1 MNVRL
6 ILRLVARD
14 WRAGELRLLLAALLV
29 AVGTVS
35 AITLFVDRLHQALL
49 AESTT
54 FLAADRVVSGSQPIP
69 DSFRDGAISQGLAL
83 SDTLSFPSMVYAET
97 SAARNQLVS
106 VKAVSETYPLRGTL
120 RIADQPFSTDR
131 PTDSVPDRGEVWLD
145 SRLFPSLGVVL
156 GDSVQVGY
164 EKLRISRVLTSEPDR
179 GGSFFDLG
187 PRVLMRL
194 ADVPAT
200 RVIQPGSRIGYR
212 LLLAGDESALN
223 EYRDRFR
230 EQFIGK
236 FRWQS
241 IRESS
246 PSIGSA
252 LDRAES
258 FLLLGGL
265 LAVILAGIAVALSAN
280 RYAKRHYDHV
290 SVLKTLGATPNEIQW
305 GYFGVLTVL
314 GVGGVVFGLLLGTG
328 IHLGIVQLLATYL
341 PANLPLPGSRPLLLG
356 AATGFICLIAFA
368 LPPLLALKN
377 ISPMRAVRR
386 ELDVTTT
393 SSLITYGLGTCGG
406 LTLLVWYSNS
416 LWLTFW
422 ALAGGCLVCVVFG
435 VMATLL
441 LRAGRLAGMQ
451 AGSLW
456 RLALAG
462 LQRRRREN
470 VAQIMIF
477 GLAIMLLLILVLI
490 RTSLLDEWR
499 QQIPENAPNH
509 FVMNV
514 TATEVDAMQSL
525 LQDHTNYDGKLFPMM
540 RGRIE
545 AVNEVPV
552 RDYQRRSR
560 SEDRGGP
567 RLSSERNLTWT
578 REPPPNN
585 KMISG
590 SWWPS
595 DTQESLV
602 SIEQGYA
609 FGWGLRVGDQL
620 TFDLGGLKV
629 VSKVANIRTVEWD
642 SLRPNFFIIFS
653 EAALADVPATYMT
666 SFYLPPDRK
675 RFLNDILSRYP
686 TITVIEVDELISQV
700 QQIVSRVTQAVEL
713 VLVLV
718 LGAGALVLI
727 ASIQASRD
735 QRMKEHA
742 LIRTLG
748 GSRRLIAGSLASE
761 FSILGLFAGVVAV
774 VGAEITVYAL
784 ESQVFEMPYQARPW
798 FWLVGPLIGTLIVVT
813 VGYLGT
819 RSLISTPPA
828 TILRD
833 L

>member
-1 MNVRL
+1 M
-6 ILRLVARD
+6 ARD
-14 WRAGELRLLLAALLV
+14 WRAGELRLLLAAILV

-35 AITLFVDRLHQALL
+35 AITFFVDRLHQALL
-49 AESTT
+49 AESTS
-54 FLAADRVVSGSQPIP
+54 FLAADRVLSGSQPIP
-69 DSFRDGAISQGLAL
+69 DSFRDGAISQGLVI
-83 SDTLSFPSMVYAET
+83 SDTLLFPSMVYAET

-120 RIADQPFSTDR
+120 RIADEPFATDR
-131 PTDSVPDRGEVWLD
+131 PTESLPQRGEVWLD
-145 SRLFPSLGVVL
+145 SRLFPSLGVAL
-156 GDSVQVGY
+156 GDFVQVGY
-164 EKLRISRVLTSEPDR
+164 EKLKISRVLTSEPDR

-187 PRVLMRL
+187 PRVLMRM

-212 LLLAGDESALN
+212 LLLAGDDRALSD
-223 EYRDRFR
+223 YREQFR
-230 EQFIGK
+230 EQFLGK
-236 FRWQS
+236 YRWQS

-290 SVLKTLGATPNEIQW
+290 SVLKTLGATPGEIQW

-314 GVGGVVFGLLLGTG
+314 GVVGVVLGLLLGTG

-341 PANLPLPGSRPLLLG
+341 PSNLPLPGTRPLWLG

-386 ELDVTTT
+386 DLSVTTT
-393 SSLITYGLGTCGG
+393 SGLITYGLGTCGA

-422 ALAGGCLVCVVFG
+422 ALAGGFLVCLVFG
-435 VMATLL
+435 IIATLL
-441 LRAGRLAGMQ
+441 LRGGRLAGMQ

-514 TATEVDAMQSL
+514 TRDQVDPMQTL
-525 LQDHTNYDGKLFPMM
+525 LEEHTDYEGTLFPMM

-545 AVNEVPV
+545 AVNEIPV
-552 RDYQRRSR
+552 RDYQRRNR

-578 REPPPNN
+578 NEPPPNN
-585 KMISG
+585 KMITG
-590 SWWPS
+590 SWWAQ

-609 FGWGLRVGDQL
+609 FGWGLRVGDEL

-629 VSKVANIRTVEWD
+629 VAKVANIRSVEWD

-653 EAALADVPATYMT
+653 EAALANVPATYMT
-666 SFYLPPDRK
+666 SFYLAPDRK
-675 RFLNDILSRYP
+675 RFLNDILSNYP
-686 TITVIEVDELISQV
+686 TITVIEVDELINQV

-784 ESQVFEMPYQARPW
+784 ESQVFEMAYQARPW
-798 FWLVGPLIGTLIVVT
+798 FWLVGPLLGTLIVVT

>member
-35 AITLFVDRLHQALL
+35 AITFFVDRLHQALL
-49 AESTT
+49 AESTS
-54 FLAADRVVSGSQPIP
+54 FLAADRVLSGSQPIP
-69 DSFRDGAISQGLAL
+69 DSFRDGAISQGLVI
-83 SDTLSFPSMVYAET
+83 SDTVLFPSMVYAET

-120 RIADQPFSTDR
+120 RIADEPFATDR
-131 PTDSVPDRGEVWLD
+131 PTDSLPERGEVWLD
-145 SRLFPSLGVVL
+145 SRLFPSLGVAL
-156 GDSVQVGY
+156 GDFVQVGY
-164 EKLRISRVLTSEPDR
+164 EKLKISRVLTSEPDR

-187 PRVLMRL
+187 PRVLMRM

-212 LLLAGDESALN
+212 LLLAGDDSALSD
-223 EYRDRFR
+223 YREQFR
-230 EQFIGK
+230 EQFLGK
-236 FRWQS
+236 YRWQS

-290 SVLKTLGATPNEIQW
+290 SVLKTLGATPGEIQW

-314 GVGGVVFGLLLGTG
+314 GVGGVVLGLLLGTG

-341 PANLPLPGSRPLLLG
+341 PSNLPLPGTRPLWLG

-386 ELDVTTT
+386 DLSVTTT
-393 SSLITYGLGTCGG
+393 SGLITYGLGTCGA

-422 ALAGGCLVCVVFG
+422 ALAGGFVVCLVFG
-435 VMATLL
+435 IIATLL
-441 LRAGRLAGMQ
+441 LRGGRLAGMQ

-514 TATEVDAMQSL
+514 TRDQVDPMQTL
-525 LQDHTNYDGKLFPMM
+525 LEEHTDYEGTLFPMM

-545 AVNEVPV
+545 TVNEIPV
-552 RDYQRRSR
+552 RDYQRRNR

-578 REPPPNN
+578 NEPPPNN
-585 KMISG
+585 KMITG
-590 SWWPS
+590 SWWPE

-609 FGWGLRVGDQL
+609 FGWGLRVGDEL

-629 VSKVANIRTVEWD
+629 VAKVANIRSVEWD

-666 SFYLPPDRK
+666 SFYLSPDRK
-675 RFLNDILSRYP
+675 RFLNDILSNYP
-686 TITVIEVDELISQV
+686 TITVIEVDELINQV
-700 QQIVSRVTQAVEL
+700 QQIISRVTQAVEL

-761 FSILGLFAGVVAV
+761 FSILGLFSGVVAV

-798 FWLVGPLIGTLIVVT
+798 FWLVGPLLGTLIVVT

>member
-35 AITLFVDRLHQALL
+35 AITFFVDRLHQALL
-49 AESTT
+49 AESTS
-54 FLAADRVVSGSQPIP
+54 FLAADRVLSGSQPIP
-69 DSFRDGAISQGLAL
+69 DSFRNGAIAQGLAI
-83 SDTLSFPSMVYAET
+83 SDTLLFPSMVYAET

-106 VKAVSETYPLRGTL
+106 VKAVSETYPLRGSL
-120 RIADQPFSTDR
+120 RISDQPFASDR
-131 PTDSVPDRGEVWLD
+131 PTDSLPERGEVWLD
-145 SRLFPSLGVVL
+145 SRLFPSLGVAL
-156 GDSVQVGY
+156 GDFVQVGY
-164 EKLRISRVLTSEPDR
+164 EKLKISRVLTSEPDR

-187 PRVLMRL
+187 PRVLMRM

-212 LLLAGDESALN
+212 LLLAGDDRALKD
-223 EYRDRFR
+223 YREQFR
-230 EQFIGK
+230 EQFLGK
-236 FRWQS
+236 YRWQS

-290 SVLKTLGATPNEIQW
+290 SVLKTLGATPMEIQW

-314 GVGGVVFGLLLGTG
+314 GVGGVVLGLLLGTG

-341 PANLPLPGSRPLLLG
+341 PANLPLPGPRPLWLG

-386 ELDVTTT
+386 ELSVTTT
-393 SSLITYGLGTCGG
+393 SGLVTYGLGTCGA

-422 ALAGGCLVCVVFG
+422 ALAGGFLVCLVFG
-435 VMATLL
+435 IIATLL
-441 LRAGRLAGMQ
+441 LRGGRLAGMQ

-514 TATEVDAMQSL
+514 TRDQVDAMQTL
-525 LQDHTNYDGKLFPMM
+525 LEEHTDYEGTLFPMM

-552 RDYQRRSR
+552 RDYQRRNR

-578 REPPPNN
+578 NEPPPNN
-585 KMISG
+585 KMITG
-590 SWWPS
+590 SWWAA

-609 FGWGLRVGDQL
+609 FGWGLGVGDEL
-620 TFDLGGLKV
+620 TFDLGGLTV
-629 VSKVANIRTVEWD
+629 VAKVANIRSVEWD

-666 SFYLPPDRK
+666 SFYLSPDRK
-675 RFLNDILSRYP
+675 RFLNDILSNYP
-686 TITVIEVDELISQV
+686 TITVIEVDELINQV
-700 QQIVSRVTQAVEL
+700 QQIISRVTQAVEL

-761 FSILGLFAGVVAV
+761 FSILGLFSGVVAV

-784 ESQVFEMPYQARPW
+784 ESQVFEMSYQARPW
-798 FWLVGPLIGTLIVVT
+798 FWLVGPLLGTLIVVT

>member
-35 AITLFVDRLHQALL
+35 AITFFVDRLHQALL
-49 AESTT
+49 AESTS
-54 FLAADRVVSGSQPIP
+54 FLAADRVLSGSQPIP
-69 DSFRDGAISQGLAL
+69 DSFRDGAISQGLVI
-83 SDTLSFPSMVYAET
+83 SDTVLFPSMVYAET

-120 RIADQPFSTDR
+120 RIADEPFATDR
-131 PTDSVPDRGEVWLD
+131 PTDSLPERGEVWLD
-145 SRLFPSLGVVL
+145 SRLFPSLGVAL
-156 GDSVQVGY
+156 GDFVQVGY
-164 EKLRISRVLTSEPDR
+164 EKLKISRVLTSEPDR

-187 PRVLMRL
+187 PRVLMRM

-212 LLLAGDESALN
+212 LLLAGDDSALSD
-223 EYRDRFR
+223 YREQFR
-230 EQFIGK
+230 EQFLGK
-236 FRWQS
+236 YRWQS

-290 SVLKTLGATPNEIQW
+290 SVLKTLGATPGEIQW

-314 GVGGVVFGLLLGTG
+314 GVGGIVLGLLLGTG

-341 PANLPLPGSRPLLLG
+341 PSNLPLPGTRPLWLG

-386 ELDVTTT
+386 DLSVTTT
-393 SSLITYGLGTCGG
+393 SGLITYGLGTCGA

-422 ALAGGCLVCVVFG
+422 ALAGGFVVCLVFG
-435 VMATLL
+435 IIATLL
-441 LRAGRLAGMQ
+441 LRGGRLAGMQ

-514 TATEVDAMQSL
+514 TRDQVDPMQTL
-525 LQDHTNYDGKLFPMM
+525 LEEHTDYEGTLFPMM

-545 AVNEVPV
+545 TVNEIPV
-552 RDYQRRSR
+552 RDYQRRNR

-578 REPPPNN
+578 NEPPPNN
-585 KMISG
+585 KMITG
-590 SWWPS
+590 SWWPE

-609 FGWGLRVGDQL
+609 FGWGLRVGDEL

-629 VSKVANIRTVEWD
+629 VAKVANIRSVEWD

-666 SFYLPPDRK
+666 SFYLSPDRK
-675 RFLNDILSRYP
+675 RFLNDILSNYP
-686 TITVIEVDELISQV
+686 TITVIEVDELINQV
-700 QQIVSRVTQAVEL
+700 QQIISRVTQAVEL

-761 FSILGLFAGVVAV
+761 FSILGLFSGVVAV

-784 ESQVFEMPYQARPW
+784 ESQVFEMAYQARPW
-798 FWLVGPLIGTLIVVT
+798 FWLVGPLLGTLIVVT

>member
-1 MNVRL
+1 LNVRL

-514 TATEVDAMQSL
+514 TGTEVDAMQSL
-525 LQDHTNYDGKLFPMM
+525 LQDHTDYDGKLFPMM

>member
-1 MNVRL
+1 M
-6 ILRLVARD
+6 ARD
-14 WRAGELRLLLAALLV
+14 WRAGELRLLLAAILV

-35 AITLFVDRLHQALL
+35 AITFFVDRLHQALL
-49 AESTT
+49 AESTS
-54 FLAADRVVSGSQPIP
+54 FLAADRVLSGSQPIP
-69 DSFRDGAISQGLAL
+69 DSFRDGAISQGLVI
-83 SDTLSFPSMVYAET
+83 SDTLLFPSMVYAET

-106 VKAVSETYPLRGTL
+106 VKAVSETYPLRGSL
-120 RIADQPFSTDR
+120 RISDQPFASDR
-131 PTDSVPDRGEVWLD
+131 PTDSLPERGEVWLD
-145 SRLFPSLGVVL
+145 SRLFPSLGVAL
-156 GDSVQVGY
+156 GDFVQVGY
-164 EKLRISRVLTSEPDR
+164 EKLKISRVLTSEPDR

-187 PRVLMRL
+187 PRVLMRM

-212 LLLAGDESALN
+212 LLLAGDDRALSD
-223 EYRDRFR
+223 YREQFR
-230 EQFIGK
+230 EQFLGK
-236 FRWQS
+236 YRWQS

-290 SVLKTLGATPNEIQW
+290 SVLKTLGATPGEIQW

-314 GVGGVVFGLLLGTG
+314 GVVGVVLGLLLGTG

-341 PANLPLPGSRPLLLG
+341 PSNLPLPGTRPLWLG

-386 ELDVTTT
+386 DLSVTTT
-393 SSLITYGLGTCGG
+393 SGLITYGLGTCGA

-422 ALAGGCLVCVVFG
+422 ALAGGFLVCLVFG
-435 VMATLL
+435 IIATLL
-441 LRAGRLAGMQ
+441 LRGGRLAGMQ

-514 TATEVDAMQSL
+514 TRDQVDPMQTL
-525 LQDHTNYDGKLFPMM
+525 LEEHTDYEGTLFPMM

-545 AVNEVPV
+545 AVNEIPV
-552 RDYQRRSR
+552 RDYQRRNR

-578 REPPPNN
+578 NEPPPNN
-585 KMISG
+585 KMITG
-590 SWWPS
+590 SWWAQ

-609 FGWGLRVGDQL
+609 FGWGLRVGDEL

-629 VSKVANIRTVEWD
+629 VAKVANIRSVEWD

-653 EAALADVPATYMT
+653 EAALANVPATYMT
-666 SFYLPPDRK
+666 SFYLAPDRK
-675 RFLNDILSRYP
+675 RFLNDILSNYP
-686 TITVIEVDELISQV
+686 TITVIEVDELINQV

-784 ESQVFEMPYQARPW
+784 ESQVFEMAYQARPW
-798 FWLVGPLIGTLIVVT
+798 FWLVGPLLGTLIVVT

>member
-35 AITLFVDRLHQALL
+35 AITFFVDRLHQALL
-49 AESTT
+49 AESTS
-54 FLAADRVVSGSQPIP
+54 FLAADRVLSGSQPIP
-69 DSFRDGAISQGLAL
+69 DSFRDGAISQGLVI
-83 SDTLSFPSMVYAET
+83 SDTVLFPSMVYAET

-120 RIADQPFSTDR
+120 RIADEPFATDR
-131 PTDSVPDRGEVWLD
+131 PTESLPQRGEVWLD
-145 SRLFPSLGVVL
+145 SRLFPSLGVAL
-156 GDSVQVGY
+156 GDFVQVGY
-164 EKLRISRVLTSEPDR
+164 EKLKISRVLTSEPDR

-187 PRVLMRL
+187 PRVLMRM

-212 LLLAGDESALN
+212 LLLAGDDSALSD
-223 EYRDRFR
+223 YREQFR
-230 EQFIGK
+230 EQFLGK
-236 FRWQS
+236 YRWQS

-290 SVLKTLGATPNEIQW
+290 SVLKTLGATPGEIQW

-314 GVGGVVFGLLLGTG
+314 GVGGIVLGLLLGTG

-341 PANLPLPGSRPLLLG
+341 PSNLPLPGTRPLWLG

-386 ELDVTTT
+386 DLSVTTT
-393 SSLITYGLGTCGG
+393 SGLITYGLGTCGA

-422 ALAGGCLVCVVFG
+422 ALAGGFVVCLVFG
-435 VMATLL
+435 IIATLL
-441 LRAGRLAGMQ
+441 LRGGRLAGMQ

-514 TATEVDAMQSL
+514 TRDQVDPMQTL
-525 LQDHTNYDGKLFPMM
+525 LEEHTDYEGTLFPMM

-545 AVNEVPV
+545 TVNEIPV
-552 RDYQRRSR
+552 RDYQRRNR

-578 REPPPNN
+578 NEPPPNN
-585 KMISG
+585 KMITG
-590 SWWPS
+590 SWWPE

-609 FGWGLRVGDQL
+609 FGWGLRVGDEL

-629 VSKVANIRTVEWD
+629 VAKVANIRSVEWD

-666 SFYLPPDRK
+666 SFYLSPDRK
-675 RFLNDILSRYP
+675 RFLNEILGNYP
-686 TITVIEVDELISQV
+686 TITVIEVDELINQV
-700 QQIVSRVTQAVEL
+700 QQIISRVTQAVEL

-761 FSILGLFAGVVAV
+761 FSILGLFSGVVAV

-784 ESQVFEMPYQARPW
+784 ESQVFEMSYQARPW
-798 FWLVGPLIGTLIVVT
+798 FWLVGPLLGTLIVVT

>member
-1 MNVRL
+1 M
-6 ILRLVARD
+6 ARD

-35 AITLFVDRLHQALL
+35 AITFFVDRLHQALL
-49 AESTT
+49 AESTS
-54 FLAADRVVSGSQPIP
+54 FLAADRVLSGSQPIP
-69 DSFRDGAISQGLAL
+69 DSFRDGAISQGLTI
-83 SDTLSFPSMVYAET
+83 SDTLLFPSMVYAET

-120 RIADQPFSTDR
+120 RIADEPFATDR
-131 PTDSVPDRGEVWLD
+131 PTETLPQRGEVWLD
-145 SRLFPSLGVVL
+145 SRLFPSLGVAL
-156 GDSVQVGY
+156 GDFVQVGY
-164 EKLRISRVLTSEPDR
+164 EKLKISRVLTSEPDR

-187 PRVLMRL
+187 PRVLMRM

-212 LLLAGDESALN
+212 LLLAGDDRALSD
-223 EYRDRFR
+223 YREQFR

-236 FRWQS
+236 YRWQS

-290 SVLKTLGATPNEIQW
+290 SVLKTLGATPVEIQW

-314 GVGGVVFGLLLGTG
+314 GVGGVVLGLLLGTG

-341 PANLPLPGSRPLLLG
+341 PANLPLPGTRPLWLG

-386 ELDVTTT
+386 ELSVTTT
-393 SSLITYGLGTCGG
+393 SGLVTYGLGTCGA

-422 ALAGGCLVCVVFG
+422 ALAGGFIVCLVFG
-435 VMATLL
+435 IIATLL
-441 LRAGRLAGMQ
+441 LRGGRLAGMQ

-514 TATEVDAMQSL
+514 TRDQVGPMQTL
-525 LQDHTNYDGKLFPMM
+525 LEEHTDYEGTLFPMM

-545 AVNEVPV
+545 AVNDTPV
-552 RDYQRRSR
+552 RDYQRRNR

-578 REPPPNN
+578 NEPPPNN
-585 KMISG
+585 KMVTG
-590 SWWPS
+590 SWWPK

-609 FGWGLRVGDQL
+609 FGWGLRVGDEL

-629 VSKVANIRTVEWD
+629 VAKVANIRSVEWD

-666 SFYLPPDRK
+666 SFYLSPDRK
-675 RFLNDILSRYP
+675 RFLNDILSNYP
-686 TITVIEVDELISQV
+686 TITVIEVDELINQV

-798 FWLVGPLIGTLIVVT
+798 FWLVGPLLGTLIVVT

-819 RSLISTPPA
+819 RSLISAPPA

>member
-1 MNVRL
+1 MC
-6 ILRLVARD
+6 IRD
-14 WRAGELRLLLAALLV
+14 RLRLLLAALLV

-35 AITLFVDRLHQALL
+35 AITFFVDRLHQALL
-49 AESTT
+49 AESTS
-54 FLAADRVVSGSQPIP
+54 FLAADRVLSGSQPIP
-69 DSFRDGAISQGLAL
+69 DSFRDGAISQGLVI
-83 SDTLSFPSMVYAET
+83 SDTLLFPSMVYAET

-120 RIADQPFSTDR
+120 RIADEPFATDR
-131 PTDSVPDRGEVWLD
+131 PTESLPQRGEVWLD
-145 SRLFPSLGVVL
+145 SRLFPSLGVAL
-156 GDSVQVGY
+156 GDFVQVGY
-164 EKLRISRVLTSEPDR
+164 EKLKISRVLTSEPDR

-187 PRVLMRL
+187 PRVLMRM

-212 LLLAGDESALN
+212 LLLAGDDRALSD
-223 EYRDRFR
+223 YREQFR
-230 EQFIGK
+230 EQFLGK
-236 FRWQS
+236 YRWQS

-290 SVLKTLGATPNEIQW
+290 SVLKTLGATPGEIQW

-314 GVGGVVFGLLLGTG
+314 GVVGVVLGLLLGTG

-341 PANLPLPGSRPLLLG
+341 PSNLPLPGTRPLWLG

-386 ELDVTTT
+386 DLSVTTT
-393 SSLITYGLGTCGG
+393 SGLITYGLGTCGA

-422 ALAGGCLVCVVFG
+422 ALAGGFLVCLVFG
-435 VMATLL
+435 IIATLL
-441 LRAGRLAGMQ
+441 LRGGRLAGMQ

-514 TATEVDAMQSL
+514 TRDQVDPMQTL
-525 LQDHTNYDGKLFPMM
+525 LEEHTDYEGTLFPMM

-545 AVNEVPV
+545 AVNEIPV
-552 RDYQRRSR
+552 RDYQRRNR

-578 REPPPNN
+578 NEPPPNN
-585 KMISG
+585 KMITG
-590 SWWPS
+590 SWWPK

-609 FGWGLRVGDQL
+609 FGWGLRVGDEL
-620 TFDLGGLKV
+620 TFDMGGLKV
-629 VSKVANIRTVEWD
+629 VAKVANIRSVEWD

-666 SFYLPPDRK
+666 SFYLAPDRK
-675 RFLNDILSRYP
+675 RFLNDILSNYP
-686 TITVIEVDELISQV
+686 TITVIEVDELINQV

-784 ESQVFEMPYQARPW
+784 ESQVFEMAYQARPW
-798 FWLVGPLIGTLIVVT
+798 FWLVGPLLGTLIVVT

-828 TILRD
+828 TVLRD

>member
-35 AITLFVDRLHQALL
+35 AITFFVDRLHQALL
-49 AESTT
+49 AESTS
-54 FLAADRVVSGSQPIP
+54 FLAADRVLSGSQPIP
-69 DSFRDGAISQGLAL
+69 DSFRDGAISQGLVI
-83 SDTLSFPSMVYAET
+83 SDTVLFPSMVYAET

-120 RIADQPFSTDR
+120 RIADEPFATDR
-131 PTDSVPDRGEVWLD
+131 PTESLPQRGEVWLD
-145 SRLFPSLGVVL
+145 SRLFPSLGVAL
-156 GDSVQVGY
+156 GDFVQVGY
-164 EKLRISRVLTSEPDR
+164 EKLKISRVLTSEPDR

-187 PRVLMRL
+187 PRVLMRM

-212 LLLAGDESALN
+212 LLLAGDDSALSD
-223 EYRDRFR
+223 YREQFR
-230 EQFIGK
+230 EQFLGK
-236 FRWQS
+236 YRWQS

-290 SVLKTLGATPNEIQW
+290 SVLKTLGATPGEIQW

-314 GVGGVVFGLLLGTG
+314 GVGGIVLGLLLGTG

-341 PANLPLPGSRPLLLG
+341 PSNLPLPGTRPLWLG

-386 ELDVTTT
+386 DLSVTTT
-393 SSLITYGLGTCGG
+393 SGLITYGLGTCGA

-422 ALAGGCLVCVVFG
+422 ALAGGFVVCLVFG
-435 VMATLL
+435 IIATLL
-441 LRAGRLAGMQ
+441 LRGGRLAGMQ

-514 TATEVDAMQSL
+514 TRDQVDPMQTL
-525 LQDHTNYDGKLFPMM
+525 LEEHTDYEGTLFPMM

-545 AVNEVPV
+545 TVNEIPV
-552 RDYQRRSR
+552 RDYQRRNR

-578 REPPPNN
+578 NEPPPNN
-585 KMISG
+585 KMITG
-590 SWWPS
+590 SWWPEN
-595 DTQESLV
+595 TQESLV

-609 FGWGLRVGDQL
+609 FGWGLRVGDEL

-629 VSKVANIRTVEWD
+629 VAKVANIRSVEWD

-666 SFYLPPDRK
+666 SFYLSPDRK
-675 RFLNDILSRYP
+675 RFLNDILSNYP
-686 TITVIEVDELISQV
+686 TITVIEVDELINQV
-700 QQIVSRVTQAVEL
+700 QQIISRVTQAVEL

-761 FSILGLFAGVVAV
+761 FSILGLFSGVVAV

-784 ESQVFEMPYQARPW
+784 ESQVFDMPYQARPW
-798 FWLVGPLIGTLIVVT
+798 FWLVGPLLGTLIVVT

>member
-35 AITLFVDRLHQALL
+35 AITFFVDRLHQALL
-49 AESTT
+49 AESTS
-54 FLAADRVVSGSQPIP
+54 FLAADRVLSGSQPIP
-69 DSFRDGAISQGLAL
+69 DSFRDGAISQGLVI
-83 SDTLSFPSMVYAET
+83 SDTLLFPSMVYAET

-120 RIADQPFSTDR
+120 RIADEPFATDR
-131 PTDSVPDRGEVWLD
+131 PTESLPQRGEVWLD
-145 SRLFPSLGVVL
+145 SRLFPSLGVAL
-156 GDSVQVGY
+156 GDFVQVGY
-164 EKLRISRVLTSEPDR
+164 EKLKISRVLTSEPDR

-187 PRVLMRL
+187 PRVLMRM

-212 LLLAGDESALN
+212 LLLAGDDRALSD
-223 EYRDRFR
+223 YREQFR
-230 EQFIGK
+230 EQFLGK
-236 FRWQS
+236 YRWQS

-290 SVLKTLGATPNEIQW
+290 SVLKTLGATPGEIQW

-314 GVGGVVFGLLLGTG
+314 GVGGVVLGLLLGTG

-341 PANLPLPGSRPLLLG
+341 PSNLPLPGTRPLWLG

-386 ELDVTTT
+386 DLSVTTT
-393 SSLITYGLGTCGG
+393 SGLITYGLGTCGA

-422 ALAGGCLVCVVFG
+422 ALAGGFLVCLVFG
-435 VMATLL
+435 IIATLL
-441 LRAGRLAGMQ
+441 LRGGRLAGMQ

-514 TATEVDAMQSL
+514 TRDQVDPMQTL
-525 LQDHTNYDGKLFPMM
+525 LEEHTDYEGTLFPMM

-545 AVNEVPV
+545 AVNEIPV
-552 RDYQRRSR
+552 RDYQRRNR

-578 REPPPNN
+578 NEPPPNN
-585 KMISG
+585 KMITG
-590 SWWPS
+590 SWWPK

-609 FGWGLRVGDQL
+609 FGWGLRVGDEL

-629 VSKVANIRTVEWD
+629 VAKVANIRSVEWD

-653 EAALADVPATYMT
+653 EAALANVPATYMT
-666 SFYLPPDRK
+666 SFYLAPDRK
-675 RFLNDILSRYP
+675 RFLNDILSNYP
-686 TITVIEVDELISQV
+686 TITVIEVDELINQV

-784 ESQVFEMPYQARPW
+784 ESQVFEMAYQARPW
-798 FWLVGPLIGTLIVVT
+798 FWLVGPLLGTLIVVT

-828 TILRD
+828 TVLRD

>member
-1 MNVRL
+1 M
-6 ILRLVARD
+6 ARD

-35 AITLFVDRLHQALL
+35 AITFFVDRLHQALL
-49 AESTT
+49 AESTS
-54 FLAADRVVSGSQPIP
+54 FLAADRVLSGSQPIP
-69 DSFRDGAISQGLAL
+69 DSLRDGAISRGLTI
-83 SDTLSFPSMVYAET
+83 SDTLLFPSMVYAET

-120 RIADQPFSTDR
+120 RIADEPFATDR
-131 PTDSVPDRGEVWLD
+131 PTETLPQRGEVWLD
-145 SRLFPSLGVVL
+145 SRLFPSLGVAL
-156 GDSVQVGY
+156 GDFVQVGY
-164 EKLRISRVLTSEPDR
+164 EKLKISRVLTSEPDR

-187 PRVLMRL
+187 PRVLMRM

-212 LLLAGDESALN
+212 LLLAGDDRALSD
-223 EYRDRFR
+223 YREQFR

-236 FRWQS
+236 YRWQS

-290 SVLKTLGATPNEIQW
+290 SVLKTLGATPVEIQW

-314 GVGGVVFGLLLGTG
+314 GVGGVVLGLLLGTG

-341 PANLPLPGSRPLLLG
+341 PANLPLPGTRPLWLG
-356 AATGFICLIAFA
+356 AATGFMCLIAFA

-386 ELDVTTT
+386 ELSVTTT
-393 SSLITYGLGTCGG
+393 SGLVTYGLGTCGA

-422 ALAGGCLVCVVFG
+422 ALAGGFIVCLVFG
-435 VMATLL
+435 IIATLL
-441 LRAGRLAGMQ
+441 LRGGRLAGMQ

-514 TATEVDAMQSL
+514 TRDQVGPMQTL
-525 LQDHTNYDGKLFPMM
+525 LEEHTDYEGTLFPMM

-545 AVNEVPV
+545 AVNDTPV
-552 RDYQRRSR
+552 RDYQRRNR

-578 REPPPNN
+578 DDPPPNN
-585 KMISG
+585 KMITG
-590 SWWPS
+590 SWWPK

-609 FGWGLRVGDQL
+609 FGWGLRVGDEL

-629 VSKVANIRTVEWD
+629 VAKVANIRSVEWD

-666 SFYLPPDRK
+666 SFYLSPDRK
-675 RFLNDILSRYP
+675 RFLNDILSNYP
-686 TITVIEVDELISQV
+686 TITVIEVDELINQV

-798 FWLVGPLIGTLIVVT
+798 FWLVGPLLGTLIVVT

-819 RSLISTPPA
+819 RSLISAPPA

>member
-1 MNVRL
+1 M
-6 ILRLVARD
+6 ARD

-35 AITLFVDRLHQALL
+35 AITFFVDRLHQALL
-49 AESTT
+49 AESTS
-54 FLAADRVVSGSQPIP
+54 FLAADRVLSGSQPIP
-69 DSFRDGAISQGLAL
+69 DSFRDGAISQGLTI
-83 SDTLSFPSMVYAET
+83 SDTLLFPSMVYAET

-120 RIADQPFSTDR
+120 RIADEPFATDR
-131 PTDSVPDRGEVWLD
+131 PTETLPQRGEVWLD
-145 SRLFPSLGVVL
+145 SRLFPSLGVAL
-156 GDSVQVGY
+156 GDFVQVGY
-164 EKLRISRVLTSEPDR
+164 EKLKISRVLTSEPDR

-187 PRVLMRL
+187 PRVLMRM

-212 LLLAGDESALN
+212 LLLAGDDRALSD
-223 EYRDRFR
+223 YREQFR

-236 FRWQS
+236 YRWQS

-290 SVLKTLGATPNEIQW
+290 SVLKTLGATPVEIQW

-314 GVGGVVFGLLLGTG
+314 GVGGVVLGLLLGTG

-341 PANLPLPGSRPLLLG
+341 PTNLPLPGTRPLWLG

-386 ELDVTTT
+386 ELSVTTT
-393 SSLITYGLGTCGG
+393 SGLVTYGLGTCGA

-422 ALAGGCLVCVVFG
+422 ALAGGFIVCLVFG
-435 VMATLL
+435 IIATLL
-441 LRAGRLAGMQ
+441 LRGGRLAGMQ

-514 TATEVDAMQSL
+514 TRDQVGPMQTL
-525 LQDHTNYDGKLFPMM
+525 LEEHTDYEGTLFPMM

-545 AVNEVPV
+545 AVNDTPV
-552 RDYQRRSR
+552 RDYQRRNR

-578 REPPPNN
+578 NEPPPNN
-585 KMISG
+585 KMITG
-590 SWWPS
+590 SWWPK

-609 FGWGLRVGDQL
+609 FGWGLRVGDEL

-629 VSKVANIRTVEWD
+629 VAKVANIRSVEWD

-666 SFYLPPDRK
+666 SFYLSPDRK
-675 RFLNDILSRYP
+675 RFLNDILSNYP
-686 TITVIEVDELISQV
+686 TITVIEVDELINQV

-798 FWLVGPLIGTLIVVT
+798 FWLVGPLLGTLIVVT

-819 RSLISTPPA
+819 RSLISAPPA

>member
-1 MNVRL
+1 MNARL
-6 ILRLVARD
+6 VLRLVARD

-35 AITLFVDRLHQALL
+35 AITMFVDRLHQALL
-49 AESTT
+49 AESTS
-54 FLAADRVVSGSQPIP
+54 FLAADRVISGSQPIP
-69 DSFRDGAISQGLAL
+69 DSFRVGAISQGLAV
-83 SDTLSFPSMVYAET
+83 SDTLMFPSMVYAET

-120 RIADQPFSTDR
+120 RVSDQPFTSDR
-131 PTDSVPDRGEVWLD
+131 PTESVPERGEVWLD
-145 SRLFPSLGVVL
+145 ARLFPSLGVVL
-156 GDSVQVGY
+156 GDFVQVGY
-164 EKLRISRVLTSEPDR
+164 EKFKIAQVLTSEPDR

-212 LLLAGDESALN
+212 LLLAGDERALS
-223 EYRDRFR
+223 EFREQFR

-236 FRWQS
+236 YRWQS

-265 LAVILAGIAVALSAN
+265 LAVILSGIAVALSAN

-290 SVLKTLGATPNEIQW
+290 SILKTLGATPTEIQW

-314 GVGGVVFGLLLGTG
+314 GVGGVVLGLLLGAG

-341 PANLPLPGSRPLLLG
+341 PSNLPLPGTRPLWLG
-356 AATGFICLIAFA
+356 SATGFICLIAFA
-368 LPPLLALKN
+368 WPPLLALKN
-377 ISPMRAVRR
+377 ISPMRAIRR

-393 SSLITYGLGTCGG
+393 SGLITYGLGTCGV

-422 ALAGGCLVCVVFG
+422 ALAGGFLVCLVFG
-435 VMATLL
+435 GIATLL
-441 LRAGRLAGMQ
+441 LRGGRLAGMQ

-462 LQRRRREN
+462 LQRRRKEN

-509 FVMNV
+509 FVMNITV
-514 TATEVDAMQSL
+514 DEVDAMQSL
-525 LQDHTNYDGKLFPMM
+525 LEQHTDYNGQLFPMM

-545 AVNEVPV
+545 AVNEIPV
-552 RDYQRRSR
+552 RDYQRRNR
-560 SEDRGGP
+560 SVDRGGP

-578 REPPPNN
+578 DKPPPNN
-585 KMISG
+585 KMIAG

-595 DTQESLV
+595 DTKESLV

-609 FGWGLRVGDQL
+609 SGWGLQVGDRL

-629 VSKVANIRTVEWD
+629 VAKVANVRSVEWD
-642 SLRPNFFIIFS
+642 SLRPNFFIVFS
-653 EAALADVPATYMT
+653 QAALANVPATYMT
-666 SFYLPPDRK
+666 SFYLSPDRK
-675 RFLNDILSRYP
+675 RFLNDILSEHP

-700 QQIVSRVTQAVEL
+700 QQIISRVTQAVEVIL
-713 VLVLV
+713 FLV

-735 QRMKEHA
+735 QRMKEYA

-748 GSRRLIAGSLASE
+748 GSRRLIAGSLVSE

-798 FWLVGPLIGTLIVVT
+798 FWLAGPLLGAFIVVT

-828 TILRD
+828 ATLRD

>member
-470 VAQIMIF
+470 VTQIMIF

-525 LQDHTNYDGKLFPMM
+525 HQDHTNYDGKLFPMM

-761 FSILGLFAGVVAV
+761 FAIVGLFAGVVAV

-784 ESQVFEMPYQARPW
+784 ESQVFERPYQARPW

-828 TILRD
+828 
-833 L
+833 

>member
-35 AITLFVDRLHQALL
+35 AITFFVDRLHQALL
-49 AESTT
+49 AESTS
-54 FLAADRVVSGSQPIP
+54 FLAADRVLSGSQPIP
-69 DSFRDGAISQGLAL
+69 DSFRDGAISQGLVI
-83 SDTLSFPSMVYAET
+83 SDTVLFPSMVYAET

-120 RIADQPFSTDR
+120 RIADEPFATDR
-131 PTDSVPDRGEVWLD
+131 PTDSLPERGEVWLD
-145 SRLFPSLGVVL
+145 SRLFPSLGVAL
-156 GDSVQVGY
+156 GDFVQVGY
-164 EKLRISRVLTSEPDR
+164 EKLKISRVLTSEPDR

-187 PRVLMRL
+187 PRVLMRM

-212 LLLAGDESALN
+212 LLLAGDDSALSD
-223 EYRDRFR
+223 YREQFR
-230 EQFIGK
+230 EQFLGK
-236 FRWQS
+236 YRWQS

-290 SVLKTLGATPNEIQW
+290 SVLKTLGATPGEIQW

-314 GVGGVVFGLLLGTG
+314 GVGGIVLGLLLGTG

-341 PANLPLPGSRPLLLG
+341 PSNLPLPGTRPLWLG

-386 ELDVTTT
+386 DLSVTTT
-393 SSLITYGLGTCGG
+393 SGLITYGLGTCGA

-422 ALAGGCLVCVVFG
+422 ALAGGFLVCLVFG
-435 VMATLL
+435 IIATLL
-441 LRAGRLAGMQ
+441 LRGGRLAGMQ

-514 TATEVDAMQSL
+514 TRDQVDAMQTL
-525 LQDHTNYDGKLFPMM
+525 LEEHTDYEGTLFPMM

-552 RDYQRRSR
+552 RDYQRRNR

-578 REPPPNN
+578 NEPPPNN
-585 KMISG
+585 KMITG
-590 SWWPS
+590 SWWAA

-609 FGWGLRVGDQL
+609 FGWGLGVGDEL

-629 VSKVANIRTVEWD
+629 VAKVANIRSVEWD

-666 SFYLPPDRK
+666 SFYLSPDRK
-675 RFLNDILSRYP
+675 RFLNEILSNYP
-686 TITVIEVDELISQV
+686 TITVIEVDELINQV
-700 QQIVSRVTQAVEL
+700 QQIISRVTQAVEL

-761 FSILGLFAGVVAV
+761 FSILGLFSGVVAV

-784 ESQVFEMPYQARPW
+784 ESQVFEMSYQARPW
-798 FWLVGPLIGTLIVVT
+798 FWLVGPLLGTLIVVT

>member
-1 MNVRL
+1 
-6 ILRLVARD
+6 
-14 WRAGELRLLLAALLV
+14 
-29 AVGTVS
+29 
-35 AITLFVDRLHQALL
+35 
-49 AESTT
+49 
-54 FLAADRVVSGSQPIP
+54 
-69 DSFRDGAISQGLAL
+69 
-83 SDTLSFPSMVYAET
+83 
-97 SAARNQLVS
+97 
-106 VKAVSETYPLRGTL
+106 
-120 RIADQPFSTDR
+120 
-131 PTDSVPDRGEVWLD
+131 
-145 SRLFPSLGVVL
+145 
-156 GDSVQVGY
+156 
-164 EKLRISRVLTSEPDR
+164 
-179 GGSFFDLG
+179 
-187 PRVLMRL
+187 
-194 ADVPAT
+194 
-200 RVIQPGSRIGYR
+200 
-212 LLLAGDESALN
+212 
-223 EYRDRFR
+223 
-230 EQFIGK
+230 
-236 FRWQS
+236 
-241 IRESS
+241 
-246 PSIGSA
+246 
-252 LDRAES
+252 
-258 FLLLGGL
+258 
-265 LAVILAGIAVALSAN
+265 
-280 RYAKRHYDHV
+280 
-290 SVLKTLGATPNEIQW
+290 
-305 GYFGVLTVL
+305 
-314 GVGGVVFGLLLGTG
+314 
-328 IHLGIVQLLATYL
+328 
-341 PANLPLPGSRPLLLG
+341 
-356 AATGFICLIAFA
+356 
-368 LPPLLALKN
+368 
-377 ISPMRAVRR
+377 MRAVRR
-386 ELDVTTT
+386 ELSVTTT
-393 SSLITYGLGTCGG
+393 SGLVTYGLGTCGA

-422 ALAGGCLVCVVFG
+422 ALAGGFLVCLVFG
-435 VMATLL
+435 IIATLL
-441 LRAGRLAGMQ
+441 LRGGRLAGMQ

-514 TATEVDAMQSL
+514 TRDQVDAMQTL
-525 LQDHTNYDGKLFPMM
+525 LEEHTDYEGTLFPMM

-552 RDYQRRSR
+552 RDYQRRNR

-578 REPPPNN
+578 NEPPPNN
-585 KMISG
+585 KMITG
-590 SWWPS
+590 SWWAA

-609 FGWGLRVGDQL
+609 FGWGLGVGDEL
-620 TFDLGGLKV
+620 TFDLGGLTV
-629 VSKVANIRTVEWD
+629 VAKVANIRSVEWD

-666 SFYLPPDRK
+666 SFYLSPDRK
-675 RFLNDILSRYP
+675 RFLNEILSNYP
-686 TITVIEVDELISQV
+686 TITVIEVDELINQV
-700 QQIVSRVTQAVEL
+700 QQIISRVTQAVEL

-761 FSILGLFAGVVAV
+761 FSILGLFSGVVAV

-784 ESQVFEMPYQARPW
+784 ESQVFEMSYQARPW
-798 FWLVGPLIGTLIVVT
+798 FWLVGPLLGTLIVVT

-819 RSLISTPPA
+819 RSLISAPPA

>member
-441 LRAGRLAGMQ
+441 LRGGRLAGMQ

-470 VAQIMIF
+470 VTQIMIF

-514 TATEVDAMQSL
+514 TGTEVDAMQSL
-525 LQDHTNYDGKLFPMM
+525 LQDHTDYDGKLFPMM

>member
-1 MNVRL
+1 M
-6 ILRLVARD
+6 ARD

-35 AITLFVDRLHQALL
+35 AITFFVDRLHQALL
-49 AESTT
+49 AESTS
-54 FLAADRVVSGSQPIP
+54 FLAADRVLSGSQPIP
-69 DSFRDGAISQGLAL
+69 DSFRDGAISQGLVI
-83 SDTLSFPSMVYAET
+83 SDTLLFPSMVYAET

-120 RIADQPFSTDR
+120 RIADEPFATDR
-131 PTDSVPDRGEVWLD
+131 PTESLPQRGEVWLD
-145 SRLFPSLGVVL
+145 SRLFPSLGVAL
-156 GDSVQVGY
+156 GDFVQVGY
-164 EKLRISRVLTSEPDR
+164 EKLKISRVLTSEPDR

-187 PRVLMRL
+187 PRVLMRM

-212 LLLAGDESALN
+212 LLLAGDDRALSD
-223 EYRDRFR
+223 YREQFR
-230 EQFIGK
+230 EQFLGK
-236 FRWQS
+236 YRWQS

-290 SVLKTLGATPNEIQW
+290 SVLKTLGATPGEIQW

-314 GVGGVVFGLLLGTG
+314 GVVGVVLGLLLGTG

-341 PANLPLPGSRPLLLG
+341 PSNLPLPGTRPLWLG

-386 ELDVTTT
+386 DLSVTTT
-393 SSLITYGLGTCGG
+393 SGLITYGLGTCGA

-422 ALAGGCLVCVVFG
+422 ALAGGFLVCLVFG
-435 VMATLL
+435 IIATLL
-441 LRAGRLAGMQ
+441 LRGGRLAGMQ

-514 TATEVDAMQSL
+514 TRDQVDPMQTL
-525 LQDHTNYDGKLFPMM
+525 LEEHTDYEGTLFPMM

-545 AVNEVPV
+545 AVNEIPV
-552 RDYQRRSR
+552 RDYQRRNR

-578 REPPPNN
+578 NEPPPNN
-585 KMISG
+585 KMITG
-590 SWWPS
+590 SWWPE

-609 FGWGLRVGDQL
+609 FGWGLRVGDEL

-629 VSKVANIRTVEWD
+629 VAKVANIRSVEWD

-653 EAALADVPATYMT
+653 EAALANVPATYMT
-666 SFYLPPDRK
+666 SFYLAPDRK
-675 RFLNDILSRYP
+675 RFLNDILSNYP
-686 TITVIEVDELISQV
+686 TITVIEVDELINQV

-784 ESQVFEMPYQARPW
+784 ESQVFEMAYQARPW
-798 FWLVGPLIGTLIVVT
+798 FWLVGPLLGTLIVVT